1 MSRSGKS
8 LLQIT
13 AVILSVGML
22 STAWSDDDHDE
33 ALQLMKQGDILPL
46 EVILKKLPYTGG
58 KILEVE
64 LEHEHGQLVYEVE
77 ILNPNGQVNEYLLDA
92 KTGKLLSVE
101 EKD

>member
-1 MSRSGKS
+1 MSRLGAS

-22 STAWSDDDHDE
+22 STAWSGDDHDE
-33 ALQLMKQGDILPL
+33 AQQLMKQGDILPL

-58 KILEVE
+58 RILEVE
-64 LEHEHGQLVYEVE
+64 LEHEHDQLVYEVE
-77 ILNPNGQVNEYLLDA
+77 ILNQDGHVLEYLIDA

-101 EKD
+101 EED